1 MNAIVRWLCTDC
13 QTGNCVVCVEE
24 GPQLDD
30 GTVCECEHDDL
41 IFEAERLARAGRADC
56 D

>member
-1 MNAIVRWLCTDC
+1 MTAIVLWFCTDC
-13 QTGNCVVCVEE
+13 LTGNCEVCLER

-41 IFEAERLARAGRADC
+41 EAL
-56 D
+56 

>member
-1 MNAIVRWLCTDC
+1 MSQETGRSETMRWFCTDC
-13 QTGNCVVCVEE
+13 LAGNCVVCVDL

-41 IFEAERLARAGRADC
+41 DATA
-56 D
+56 

>member
-1 MNAIVRWLCTDC
+1 MTGIIMQFCEDC
-13 QTGNCVVCVEE
+13 LAGNCGICIEE
-24 GPQLDD
+24 GPELGD

-41 IFEAERLARAGRADC
+41 PEAERLAPEDPK